1 MTPFL
6 EDFIIYLMGLTFPF
20 YLIKS
25 LFCAYFSDII
35 WCFQRKK
42 CTYEFEP
49 EDVNKENMSIAEMSG
64 KKLDWFRKVC
74 AAVL

>member
-35 WCFQRKK
+35 WCFLKK
-42 CTYEFEP
+42 RLIKKAKNSRFE
-49 EDVNKENMSIAEMSG
+49 
-64 KKLDWFRKVC
+64 LLF
-74 AAVL
+74 